1 MATTVKRFCVVVAFA
16 ISLLLST
23 AGTAAAQEAE
33 GQEGSELDIACVA
46 SDVGTIGTGLAAI
59 IPGAQSLL
67 PVLGGISAFGQ
78 SMGGQECQ
86 LGDGIKSVAGAATD
100 AVKDKVYDSTLGA
113 FIESMLV
120 ANGQVLKTI
129 FSWWIAVPS
138 MDMEGLGALEG
149 ASPQQ
154 LMDIANQA
162 GQAYADATGED
173 NPAAALPS
181 LAEESGEDLAKVGN
195 GGDLSGLGN
204 PVAEENSSLLQ
215 TVNDYTG
222 SLQVWLLM
230 LGILLGLVRIAW
242 AHQQAQGQESMAMF
256 KGIVRAVLIAVGFS
270 VFVTLGTR
278 FTDALSVWWM
288 NEMVQPDQLSQFT
301 ERIVMLSAT
310 PIAGALT
317 FLVAL
322 LGLLAALVQVVV
334 IIIRNALLV
343 LVVAVMPLAASASLT
358 RAGNS
363 SVEKMMGWTIALLL
377 FKPMAALVYSV
388 ALMMVGS
395 GEGAWDTITGM
406 ALLAMAVMTLPALL
420 AMVAPATQAVG
431 GGASGLGVAA
441 GAAGAVATGA
451 AALATGG
458 MAAGALGG
466 GAAGSVGSLS
476 KSASMTGG
484 MAGGSSPSGAGSAGL
499 GGGLPG
505 GGGGTGGSG
514 GGLPGGGGGSLDD
527 SGGGGVGTLIGTG
540 GDTPD
545 LASSPADSG
554 TGHGIGAPTPVAA
567 SGAGQTASGSG
578 SGGGGFSGYS
588 GSGGTSYSAASGA
601 GQSPASGGGGVAG
614 ESFASGGSTGVGGPT
629 GGDSAGI
636 ISPSHSG
643 GSYGV
648 GGVSGATGAGAAPA
662 SPVSQGGSGN
672 GAIPSGGA
680 PAPPRPGGTS
690 GASNS
695 SRIIQQAATGA
706 QRGIQT
712 ANNQVEK
719 NSGGGEYPKP
729 SGGKKQ

>member
-1 MATTVKRFCVVVAFA
+1 MATTVKKLCVVVAFA

-23 AGTAAAQEAE
+23 AGTAAAQEEA
-33 GQEGSELDIACVA
+33 GQDDSGVNVACVA
-46 SDVGTIGTGLAAI
+46 SDIGTIGGGLAAV
-59 IPGAQSLL
+59 IPGGQTIAPLL
-67 PVLGGISAFGQ
+67 AAASGVGQ
-78 SMGGQECQ
+78 AMGGGDCK
-86 LGDGIKSVAGAATD
+86 LGDGVMSVAGAAKD

-138 MDMEGLGALEG
+138 MDMEGLGALDG
-149 ASPQQ
+149 ASPEQ
-154 LMDIANQA
+154 LIDLANQA
-162 GQAYADATGED
+162 GQAYSDATGEE

-181 LAEESGEDLAKVGN
+181 LAEESGEDVPKVGN

-420 AMVAPATQAVG
+420 SMVAPATQAVG

-578 SGGGGFSGYS
+578 GGGFSGYS

-672 GAIPSGGA
+672 GAAPRGGA
-680 PAPPRPGGTS
+680 PVPPRPGGTS
-690 GASNS
+690 GASHS

-712 ANNQVEK
+712 ANNHVEK